1 MNTESS
7 LGYNPIEIYSRIE
20 KLFLS
25 NGMKATQEEIA
36 KFIGVTQKSVAKW
49 KTSIP
54 GSDNLIR
61 IANKFNVS
69 LDWLVYGKEPTPNA
83 TTQDNMKIEDIC
95 KAFLQAQRFSLIKVT
110 NKNLDDLAQLP
121 IGSPETIYLSIT
133 PYKWSINESNGQYYC
148 TWDNCIRSDAFIFQ
162 QFLINAT
169 LNNKN
174 GASEKLK
181 EKQLQEIFDEIKNN
195 TIEQEIEDGLLVDV
209 DNPHGFLVGED
220 VV

>member
-95 KAFLQAQRFSLIKVT
+95 HAIIKACDFSKIKVT
-110 NKNLDDLAQLP
+110 NSNVEELVDPLT
-121 IGSPETIYLSIT
+121 GPETLTLEIT
-133 PYKWSINESNGQYYC
+133 PYNFEHDINECENYC
-148 TWDNCIRSDAFIFQ
+148 SWCNYIRGDALILQ
-162 QFLINAT
+162 QFLVNAT
-169 LNNKN
+169 LVNRS

-181 EKQLQEIFDEIKNN
+181 EKQLWEIFNEIKNN
-195 TIEQEIEDGLLVDV
+195 INSRTDENGFLGNVY
-209 DNPHGFLVGED
+209 NPHGFYEKECMF
-220 VV
+220 